1 MLSQA
6 ALAVYLLGLVIGVAV
21 MRDRWPARIAISLV
35 WPLGPM
41 AFVVVVSIMLVTAAL
56 LWPPL
61 MILGTA
67 ALLGALVLLL
77 T

>member
-41 AFVVVVSIMLVTAAL
+41 AFVVVVSILLVTAAL
-56 LWPPL
+56 LWPL

-67 ALLGALVLLL
+67 VLLGALVLLL

>member
-35 WPLGPM
+35 WPLGPL
-41 AFVVVVSIMLVTAAL
+41 AFVVVVSILLVTAAL
-56 LWPPL
+56 LWPL

-67 ALLGALVLLL
+67 VLLGALVLLL

>member
-1 MLSQA
+1 MLSQT
-6 ALAVYLLGLVIGVAV
+6 ALAVYLLGVIIGVAV

-41 AFVVVVSIMLVTAAL
+41 AFVVVVLILLVTAAL
-56 LWPPL
+56 LWPL

-67 ALLGALVLLL
+67 ALLGALVSLL